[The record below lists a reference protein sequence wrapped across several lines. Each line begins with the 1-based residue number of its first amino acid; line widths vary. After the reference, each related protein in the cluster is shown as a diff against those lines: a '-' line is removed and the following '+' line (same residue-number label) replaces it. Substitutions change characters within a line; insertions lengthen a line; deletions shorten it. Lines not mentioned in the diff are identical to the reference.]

1 MLQRNTQHTQQH
13 LTWTTFLVVA
23 ALVISIAAHVDAQ
36 VGAVQFTSYE
46 CQRKSADEVAA
57 ILRPL
62 LPKSPAVQLVVDRE
76 QNRIL
81 LSGADDVQSIARRVL
96 TEVFRPVTQQPTA
109 LPAPSLPNSL
119 QPGRNE
125 NLARFVYVP
134 QARFAQLQQQLS
146 AMFGNRLSVRRVGP
160 REILL
165 LELSPQPPSHLEI
178 EFDQIRSG
186 VLVGGPTNAVNQVD
200 TLLQA
205 LSSDNHGN
213 GLRTQVFRV
222 HRTNHRSLQQVI
234 RQEAAPGPLPAAN
247 NYQPMGNAAPRFP
260 RSPVVPARYL
270 FQEENPP
277 EGQPVAPPAT
287 QPNGAEPQTN
297 LLRQFEGVEVEALPD
312 LDVIILRGRDQD
324 LDQLAEI
331 IQQLE
336 RISKET
342 QPEVRIYALR
352 HAQSEAVA
360 EIVTQAN
367 KDLVSGR
374 TGKVSVTPLV
384 KPNSLL
390 LIGWG
395 EAVTAVVQLIQQLD
409 QPVDPQT
416 QSTVFRLRYA
426 SATAVQQTLNTFFGN
441 RNGLGPRVQA
451 TVDTRTNSLI
461 VYATPRDMLEVH
473 RIVQDLDRPDSAAV
487 NRAHIFQIENALATD
502 VAQTLQQAIEAAGGN
517 ADRSAI
523 LELQTFDAEGQQI
536 LRSGTLENV
545 QITPNPRNNSIIVSS
560 PAENLELIAALIRQ
574 LDSPAAQV
582 QIKVFQIVNGD
593 ATSLIETLRSLLP
606 SQSGANV
613 GPQLPS
619 ASGETSL
626 APLRFS
632 VDVRSNSIIATGSE
646 GDLRIV
652 EALLVKL
659 DQGNTMQRKT
669 AIYQLKNSPAV
680 DVANAINQ
688 FLVSRRQVEQA
699 APGRQSPFQELDRE
713 VVVVAEP
720 VANKL
725 VLAATPRYFEEIS
738 ELIEKLDEQ
747 PPQVMIQVLIAEVA
761 LGDID
766 EFGVEL
772 GLQDSVL
779 FDRSLLGD
787 LLTTTNTTQ
796 TNNGGAIETVTNE
809 IIRSATNFPGF
820 SFNNIQP
827 LGNSGSSDSLA
838 TAGTVGGQGVS
849 NFAVGRANDTLGF
862 GGLVLSA
869 SSRNVNVLIRALQES
884 RRVDILS
891 RPQIRTLDNQ
901 PAFIQ
906 VGQRVPRIIGS
917 TVNQNG
923 QSNSVTLENVGLI
936 LGVTPRISPEGNV
949 VMEIDAEKS
958 QLGPEQEG
966 IPVAVSIDG
975 TVIRSPRIDTTTA
988 QATVSAA
995 DGETIVL
1002 GGLITKSTQQFHR
1015 QVPWLG
1021 DIPVLGHLFRYDS
1034 NQTRRTEL
1042 LIILTPH
1049 VIRTTEDNEWNRQTE
1064 MARMSW
1070 CAADVFD
1077 LHGDTGFYPE
1087 SPIELLNHSQ
1097 PEVIFPDL
1105 NPSGESMP
1113 AEKAIPISPGL
1124 QPFDF

>member
-1 MLQRNTQHTQQH
+1 MLQRNILLQFD
-13 LTWTTFLVVA
+13 WTTILKALVLVV
-23 ALVISIAAHVDAQ
+23 SITAHVDAQ
-36 VGAVQFTSYE
+36 VAAVQFASYD
-46 CQRKSADEVAA
+46 CQQKSADEVAA
-57 ILRPL
+57 ILRPQ
-62 LPKSPAVQLVVDRE
+62 LPKSPTVQLVVDRE

-96 TEVFRPVTQQPTA
+96 TEVFRPVARQPAA
-109 LPAPSLPNSL
+109 LPAQSLPGSL
-119 QPGRNE
+119 QPAPDE
-125 NLARFVYVP
+125 TLARFVYIP
-134 QARFAQLQQQLS
+134 PARFVHLQQQLS

-165 LELSPQPPSHLEI
+165 LELSQQPPSYLEI
-178 EFDQIRSG
+178 EFDQVRSG
-186 VLVGGPTNAVNQVD
+186 VLIGGPTSAVNQVD
-200 TLLQA
+200 VLLQA
-205 LSSDNHGN
+205 LGSGSHGN

-222 HRTNHRSLQQVI
+222 HRTNHRSLQQLV
-234 RQEAAPGPLPAAN
+234 RPEAATNPLPAAD
-247 NYQPMGNAAPRFP
+247 NYQPMGHATPRSP
-260 RSPVVPARYL
+260 HSPVVPARYL
-270 FQEENPP
+270 FEEENPP
-277 EGQPVAPPAT
+277 NDQPTPQPAAQPHGTEPPA
-287 QPNGAEPQTN
+287 N
-297 LLRQFEGVEVEALPD
+297 LLRQFEGVEIESLPD

-324 LDQLAEI
+324 LEQLAEI

-336 RISKET
+336 RISQET
-342 QPEVRIYALR
+342 QPEVRIYPLR

-374 TGKVSVTPLV
+374 AGKVSVTPLV

-395 EAVTAVVQLIQQLD
+395 DAVDAVLQLIRQLD
-409 QPVDPQT
+409 QPVAPQT
-416 QSTVFRLRYA
+416 QSAVFRLRYA

-451 TVDTRTNSLI
+451 TVDIRTNSLI
-461 VYATPRDMLEVH
+461 VYAAPRDMQEVQ
-473 RIVQDLDRPDSAAV
+473 RMVQDLDRPDSAAV
-487 NRAHIFQIENALATD
+487 NRAHIFQIENALAAD
-502 VAQTLQQAIEAAGGN
+502 VAQTLQQAIEAASGN

-560 PAENLELIAALIRQ
+560 PAESLELIAALIRQ

-606 SQSGANV
+606 TQPGASV

-619 ASGETSL
+619 APGETSL

-669 AIYQLKNSPAV
+669 TVYQLKNSPAV
-680 DVANAINQ
+680 DVANAVNQ
-688 FLVSRRQVEQA
+688 FLASRRQVEQA
-699 APGRQSPFQELDRE
+699 APGQESPFQELERE

-747 PPQVMIQVLIAEVA
+747 PPQVMIQVLIAEVT

-787 LLTTTNTTQ
+787 ILTTTNTTQ
-796 TNNGGAIETVTNE
+796 SSTPAGIVTATEE
-809 IIRSATNFPGF
+809 IIRSATNLPGF
-820 SFNNIQP
+820 SFNNVQP
-827 LGNSGSSDSLA
+827 LGNSGSSSSLG

-849 NFAVGRANDTLGF
+849 NFAVGRGNDQLGF

-891 RPQIRTLDNQ
+891 RPQVRTLDNQ

-917 TVNQNG
+917 NVNQNG

-1049 VIRTTEDNEWNRQTE
+1049 VIRTTEDNEWSRQTE

-1077 LHGDTGFYPE
+1077 LQGDIGFHAE

-1113 AEKAIPISPGL
+1113 DAQPIPISPGL